1 MNKGIQPMQNGGE
14 SLDQIRALEAQAT
27 QAAQSGREA
36 EALQLWAR
44 ILEIDPIHGPTL
56 TAAGQHAF
64 QKGDFQSAR
73 RAFQRVV
80 DSNGSH
86 PQQWINLALAC
97 RQLKDETAEERA
109 IHSALTINPSELVAL
124 ILRANLQE
132 RQGKTYQAAQ
142 TYGAIASVSPPL
154 ERLHPD
160 LRPGVAHA
168 LAFREEYDRKF
179 GAFLDQFLDPYY
191 SAHAGENL
199 KRFRGSVDILVGR
212 ARRYDSQSVI
222 YHYPSL
228 APIEF
233 FDRAAFPWLDPI
245 EAATDAIRDEFLA
258 VLETEEGFT
267 PYISYPDDVPQNQ
280 FAELN
285 NSPRWSAL
293 HLYKLGKLV
302 EENAAKCPATM
313 LALQGAPQ
321 PDQPGR
327 TPAAMFSLLKP
338 KTRIPPH
345 NGVTNSRLVTHLPL
359 IVPAG
364 CGFRVGNDTR
374 SWVPGKA
381 WVFDDTI
388 EHEAWNDSE
397 RLRVVLIFDIWHPD
411 LTPPE
416 RAMITAMMAGMNAFV
431 GDAAGFEP

>member
-1 MNKGIQPMQNGGE
+1 MQNGGE
-14 SLDQIRALEAQAT
+14 SLEQINALEAQAV

-44 ILEIDPIHGPTL
+44 ILEIDPVHGPTL
-56 TAAGQHAF
+56 TTVGQHAF

-109 IHSALTINPSELVAL
+109 IHSALTLNPSELVAL

-168 LAFREEYDRKF
+168 LAFREKYDREF
-179 GAFLDQFLDPYY
+179 GTFLDQFLDPYY
-191 SAHAGENL
+191 KAHAGENL

-313 LALQGAPQ
+313 RALQGAPQ

-364 CGFRVGNDTR
+364 CGFRVGSDTR

>member
-1 MNKGIQPMQNGGE
+1 MQDGQE
-14 SLDQIRALEAQAT
+14 SPADINALHGQAAR
-27 QAAQSGREA
+27 AAQSGRES
-36 EALQLWAR
+36 EALRLWAR
-44 ILEIDPIHGPTL
+44 ILEMDPVHGPTL
-56 TAAGQHAF
+56 TAVGQHAF

-80 DSNGSH
+80 DANGSH
-86 PQQWINLALAC
+86 PQQWVNLALAC
-97 RQLKDETAEERA
+97 RQLEDEPGEEQA
-109 IHSALTINPSELVAL
+109 IHAALSLDPSELVAL

-132 RQGKTYQAAQ
+132 RQGKSAQAAR

-160 LRPGVAHA
+160 LRAGVAHA
-168 LAFREEYDRKF
+168 LAFREKYDREF
-179 GAFLDQFLDPYY
+179 GQFLDQFLDPFYKTY
-191 SAHAGENL
+191 AQEDL
-199 KRFRGSVDILVGR
+199 KRFKGSVDILVGR
-212 ARRYDSQSVI
+212 ARRYDSQSAI

-228 APIEF
+228 APVQF
-233 FDRAAFPWLDPI
+233 FDRGAFPWLDPI
-245 EAATDAIRDEFLA
+245 EAATDEIRDEFLA
-258 VLETEEGFT
+258 VLQTEEGFT

-302 EENAAKCPATM
+302 EENAVRCPVTM
-313 LALQGAPQ
+313 RALQGAPQ

-359 IVPAG
+359 IIPEG
-364 CGFRVGNDTR
+364 CRFRVGSDTR
-374 SWVPGKA
+374 LWVPGKA

-397 RLRVVLIFDIWHPD
+397 RLRVVLIFDVWHPD
-411 LTPPE
+411 LTPSE
-416 RAMITAMMAGMNAFV
+416 RAMITAMMAGMNSFV
-431 GDAAGFEP
+431 GDSGSFEP